1 MQILQGMGTLWSR
14 GLILIREKG
23 KISGTYTL
31 NSQLNQTEFSGGK
44 WILLGNV
51 LLEIVKGAYL
61 SSFFY
66 RIKVISSFSAQHLK
80 IRKKGFSSSAFSI
93 GTNNWIVKDATGVNK
108 CWNRILRWIFFS
120 GLGFKCLLNESLVRF
135 YNPDAFFPMGF
146 GKNKIKKN
154 AKNLKFKWQK

>member
-1 MQILQGMGTLWSR
+1 MNFVR
-14 GLILIREKG
+14 KCAA
-23 KISGTYTL
+23 K
-31 NSQLNQTEFSGGK
+31 
-44 WILLGNV
+44 
-51 LLEIVKGAYL
+51 IVKGAYL
-61 SSFFY
+61 YSFFY